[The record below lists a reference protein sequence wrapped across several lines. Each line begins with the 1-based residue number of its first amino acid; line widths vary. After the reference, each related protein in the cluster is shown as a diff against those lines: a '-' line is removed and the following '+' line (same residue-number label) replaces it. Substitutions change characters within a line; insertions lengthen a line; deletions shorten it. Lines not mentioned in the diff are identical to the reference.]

1 MEGKIDNKYC
11 AKIRSKQ
18 LQVVNFILLTPL
30 DYPIFRHSLSF
41 LQNKS
46 LGHNLRNFSLIMG
59 NKNQSMLWT

>member
-30 DYPIFRHSLSF
+30 DYPVFRHSLSF
-41 LQNKS
+41 FTKQIVGSQSQEFLA
-46 LGHNLRNFSLIMG
+46 HNG
-59 NKNQSMLWT
+59 